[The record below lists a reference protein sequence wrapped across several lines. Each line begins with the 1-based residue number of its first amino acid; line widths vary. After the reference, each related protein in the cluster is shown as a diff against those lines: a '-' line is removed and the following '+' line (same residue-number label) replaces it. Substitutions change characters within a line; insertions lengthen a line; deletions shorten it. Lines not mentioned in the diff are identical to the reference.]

1 MDVTPNTPD
10 AAGLDEDDAQTADG
24 RRPVYTIYG
33 KRLTLL
39 KESIDWSEFDV
50 DGVVMVV
57 GSKAAILQNYRS
69 VADIV
74 ATLDKMY
81 TTKKPFRMPQN
92 GCHQHMTYVD
102 GCRDCKLRYPYYVP
116 EPVDDNPYN
125 PILNKII
132 DDLRQALNLPS
143 AGTGDA
149 DSKGIES

>member
-1 MDVTPNTPD
+1 MTDTPNTPD
-10 AAGLDEDDAQTADG
+10 AAGLNWIRETLELFRKQCINKGGGIGFEEAVN
-24 RRPVYTIYG
+24 RIEHVVIY
-33 KRLTLL
+33 
-39 KESIDWSEFDV
+39 
-50 DGVVMVV
+50 
-57 GSKAAILQNYRS
+57 NYRS

-143 AGTGDA
+143 AGTGG
-149 DSKGIES
+149 KQ